1 MQKHSVGSLG
11 GMFHPKYD
19 SIVLV
24 MHSGK
29 TESILFTSKRKKY
42 LQKDFIIN
50 YAGQRINSSQ
60 VVKYLGLKIDSTI
73 SGDKI
78 VDSIITKCNARL
90 KFVYRYRDVLNF
102 KAKKL
107 VTSALIQ
114 CHF

>member
-1 MQKHSVGSLG
+1 MLFLPLDHIVNLYVMQKHSVGSLG

-50 YAGQRINSSQ
+50 CAGQRINSSE
-60 VVKYLGLKIDSTI
+60 GLNILVLKLIEQYQKI
-73 SGDKI
+73 K
-78 VDSIITKCNARL
+78 
-90 KFVYRYRDVLNF
+90 
-102 KAKKL
+102 
-107 VTSALIQ
+107 
-114 CHF
+114 